1 MLRENQ
7 LTLESEL
14 AFFAQIAKARTLTQ
28 VARELDYSVAAVSK
42 RLSALERNLGV
53 KLLRRSPRAL
63 SLTDEG
69 ERLLT
74 GANQIMNAVE
84 QLRSDV
90 CGPNNAPSGRLRIN
104 GTFGFGRRF
113 LAPIIDQY
121 TQQYPD
127 VEVQLILTD
136 MPLNLAAHAIDICI
150 WLDPLPEARLIARK
164 IAACKRIVCASPA
177 YLKQMGS
184 PLVPADL
191 AKHRCLVLRQT
202 DSSFANW
209 RFSRGRTTE
218 SVRVGGH
225 LSSNDGEVIKQ
236 WTLAGRGIMI
246 RSEWDVSQEIAQ
258 RKLVQ
263 LLPDYQ
269 SSASDIVAWYQP
281 GQQRSARI
289 TRFLELLTETMKGA
303 QSWRL

>member
-1 MLRENQ
+1 MS
-7 LTLESEL
+7 LESEL
-14 AFFAQIAKARTLTQ
+14 AFFAQIARARTLTQ

-69 ERLLT
+69 ERLLN
-74 GANQIMNAVE
+74 GANQIMIAVE

-90 CGPNNAPSGRLRIN
+90 CGPNNAPTGRLRIN

-113 LAPIIDQY
+113 LSPLIDQY

-164 IAACKRIVCASPA
+164 IAACRRIVCASPS
-177 YLKQMGS
+177 YLKQYGV
-184 PLVPADL
+184 PTTPADL
-191 AKHRCLVLRQT
+191 ANHRCLVLRQT

-218 SVRVGGH
+218 SVRVGGR

-246 RSEWDVSQEIAQ
+246 RSEWDVSQEISQ

-269 SSASDIVAWYQP
+269 TSSSDIVAWYQP

-289 TRFLELLTETMKGA
+289 TRFLELLTDAMKGH